1 MVNDVTP
8 AASKLLEQIRR
19 LSAPT
24 IQKEGDRLDFKKD
37 VMNALTNTVQN
48 TPGDL
53 PSRPIEKIQKKG
65 EIFVQTAKNI
75 SQENAAGNARM
86 MDVSGT
92 SNVEKK
98 MRREPLG
105 SLLDTYL

>member
-24 IQKEGDRLDFKKD
+24 AQKEGNGLDFKKD

-75 SQENAAGNARM
+75 SQENTARNTQM
-86 MDVSGT
+86 VEVSGT

>member
-24 IQKEGDRLDFKKD
+24 AQKEGSSLDFKKD

-53 PSRPIEKIQKKG
+53 PSRPIEKVQKKS
-65 EIFVQTAKNI
+65 EMFVQTAKNI
-75 SQENAAGNARM
+75 SQENTARNVQM
-86 MDVSGT
+86 VEVSGT

-105 SLLDTYL
+105 SLLDTYV